1 MVVSILRPLLMVAL
15 LAQGPRGAAPVPA
28 PATPVIPP
36 TEADFALTAKGTS
49 QNWPMFRGA
58 QASGVADA
66 QGAVVEWDVKS
77 GKNVRWKTP
86 IPGVANAS
94 PVIWGNRIYVVTAIS
109 SSGDTMFQAGNA
121 GINAHADI
129 SEHTWRLYA
138 LDSATGAIVWDKEVH
153 KSVPRTK
160 RHPKGSQA
168 AATPV
173 TDGRRVAVL
182 FGTAGILAAY
192 DTSGTQLWKKDLG
205 LIDNGYVAD
214 PTQQWGHSASPILY
228 ENSVIIQADQQKGSY
243 VAAFDLADGKELWKT
258 IREDEISSWGTP
270 LVVKGKAG
278 DELITNGTK
287 IRGYDPKT
295 GKIRWT
301 LGPNSQVVIP
311 TPIAGNEI
319 VYVSGGYQPVRPI
332 YAIKPGGSGDISLP
346 TGKTSSDSI
355 TWSVDRDGPYISTPL
370 LYRGVLY
377 SLNNNGVLNTFDA
390 LNGERLYR
398 GRVGPGGAF
407 SASPIAADG
416 RLYFSNEDGQ
426 VYVVRAGKDYVQIAV
441 NEMSEPIT
449 ATPAIADGL
458 TVVRTVRAVYGIGT
472 K

>member
-1 MVVSILRPLLMVAL
+1 MTLSIVRGLLMVAL
-15 LAQGPRGAAPVPA
+15 LAQRGAPPA
-28 PATPVIPP
+28 PATPLIPP
-36 TEADFALTAKGTS
+36 TQADFALTPKGTP

-66 QGAVVEWDVKS
+66 QGALVEWDVKT

-86 IPGVANAS
+86 LPGVANSS
-94 PVIWGNRIYVVTAIS
+94 PVVWGNRIYLTSAIS
-109 SSGDTMFQAGNA
+109 SSGDTTFRAGNA
-121 GINAHADI
+121 NVTSHTDI
-129 SEHTWRLYA
+129 SEHTWKVYA
-138 LDSATGAIVWDKEVH
+138 LDAGSGAIVWEKEVH
-153 KSVPRTK
+153 KGVPRTK

-168 AATPV
+168 ASSPV
-173 TDGRRVAVL
+173 TDGRRVVVL

-192 DTSGTQLWKKDLG
+192 DANGNPLWKNDLG
-205 LIDNGYVAD
+205 VIDSGYVDD
-214 PTQQWGHSASPILY
+214 PGQQWGHSASPILY

-243 VAAFDLADGKELWKT
+243 IAAYNLADGKELWKT
-258 IREDEISSWGTP
+258 IREGEISTWGTP

-295 GKIRWT
+295 GKVRWT
-301 LGPNSQVVIP
+301 LAPNSQVVIP
-311 TPIAGNEI
+311 TPIAGNDL

-332 YAIKPGGSGDISLP
+332 YAIRPGGSGDISLE
-346 TGKTSSDSI
+346 TGTTSNDNI
-355 TWSVDRDGPYISTPL
+355 AWSVDRDGPYIPTPL
-370 LYRGVLY
+370 LYRGVFY
-377 SLNNNGVLNTFDA
+377 SLNNNGVLNAFDA
-390 LNGERLYR
+390 LTGERLYR

-416 RLYFSNEDGQ
+416 RLYFANEDGQ
-426 VYVVRAGKDYVQIAV
+426 VYVARAGKEYVQIAV
-441 NEMSEPIT
+441 NEMAEPIT
-449 ATPAIADGL
+449 ATPAMSNGL